1 MESGRFIVCK
11 SGNYYVKIVD
21 IKVSRGKKYL
31 IVKNGLNG
39 FMRPIISNLIENVTC
54 GVELEG
60 QEPLYTSN
68 HAFSLSV
75 LNNLKEEEYVN
86 VVGNLCTSLD
96 VIANNV
102 KLKKA
107 NIGDLISI
115 NNAGSYSYS
124 LSPLLFSSYELPKQY
139 YKRKDGYIE

>member
-1 MESGRFIVCK
+1 MRSLHFAFRCRSSE
-11 SGNYYVKIVD
+11 
-21 IKVSRGKKYL
+21 KVSC
-31 IVKNGLNG
+31 
-39 FMRPIISNLIENVTC
+39 PIPAACSQH
-54 GVELEG
+54 GA
-60 QEPLYTSN
+60 P

-107 NIGDLISI
+107 NIG
-115 NNAGSYSYS
+115 
-124 LSPLLFSSYELPKQY
+124 
-139 YKRKDGYIE
+139 

>member
-1 MESGRFIVCK
+1 
-11 SGNYYVKIVD
+11 
-21 IKVSRGKKYL
+21 
-31 IVKNGLNG
+31 
-39 FMRPIISNLIENVTC
+39 MRPIISNLIENITC

-102 KLKKA
+102 KLKKQ
-107 NIGDLISI
+107 I
-115 NNAGSYSYS
+115 
-124 LSPLLFSSYELPKQY
+124 
-139 YKRKDGYIE
+139 